1 MVFNV
6 KAVRKMNS
14 AKTEYSAR
22 NSLNDEVELTEETN
36 DDFKYAESIT
46 SLSRL
51 KDPKKTIVNQANQ
64 ANGINNKEN
73 NLTVSSRG
81 KSHYIKLMKL
91 TPGGIFVR
99 TIVKLI
105 FVFYLT
111 CI

>member
-51 KDPKKTIVNQANQ
+51 KEPKKNIVNQANQ
-64 ANGINNKEN
+64 ANGNNNNNKEN
-73 NLTVSSRG
+73 NLTASSRG
-81 KSHYIKLMKL
+81 KSYYIKLMKL

-111 CI
+111 